1 MGGGILPLRGGGGRV
16 DPIREKCV
24 YYKLFL
30 VQNASLLYIL
40 SRMTNLIYFLGHVL
54 DCLVLT
60 LQVFAKIAYNFSPV
74 LLLMLAFLGVMKLI
88 ENK

>member
-1 MGGGILPLRGGGGRV
+1 
-16 DPIREKCV
+16 
-24 YYKLFL
+24 
-30 VQNASLLYIL
+30 
-40 SRMTNLIYFLGHVL
+40 MTNLIHFLAHVL

-74 LLLMLAFLGVMKLI
+74 LLLMLAFVGVMKLI

>member
-1 MGGGILPLRGGGGRV
+1 
-16 DPIREKCV
+16 
-24 YYKLFL
+24 
-30 VQNASLLYIL
+30 
-40 SRMTNLIYFLGHVL
+40 MTNLIHLL

-74 LLLMLAFLGVMKLI
+74 LILILAFVGVMKLV

>member
-1 MGGGILPLRGGGGRV
+1 MGVGTLPLRGGRGRV
-16 DPIREKCV
+16 EPIKEKRV

-30 VQNASLLYIL
+30 VRNPSLWYIL
-40 SRMTNLIYFLGHVL
+40 SRMTNLI

-74 LLLMLAFLGVMKLI
+74 LLLILAFLGVMKLI
-88 ENK
+88 ETK